1 MLVTSQLEK
10 LEDKVES
17 VREDVSELKSD
28 FKLHMQETRQ
38 NMEVIRAHVS
48 ADNRIV
54 ASIEPLVKELPILVE
69 VAKEYHW
76 QKMAKEKKESSLSV
90 WGKKLAILASG
101 ATLMAG
107 LIKISEM
114 F

>member
-1 MLVTSQLEK
+1 MITESQISK
-10 LEDKVES
+10 LEDKVEA

-28 FKLHMQETRQ
+28 LKLHIQETRQ

-54 ASIEPLVKELPILVE
+54 TAIEPLVKELPTLVE
-69 VAKEYHW
+69 IAKEYHW
-76 QKMAKEKKESSLSV
+76 QKLSNEKKESMFAL
-90 WGKKLAILASG
+90 WGKRLAILASG

-107 LIKISEM
+107 LIKISELL
-114 F
+114 

>member
-1 MLVTSQLEK
+1 MISESQITK
-10 LEDKVES
+10 LEDKVEA

-28 FKLHMQETRQ
+28 LKLHIQETRQ

-54 ASIEPLVKELPILVE
+54 AAIEPLVKELPTLVE
-69 VAKEYHW
+69 IAKEYHW
-76 QKMAKEKKESSLSV
+76 QKMAKEKKESAVSIWAKRV
-90 WGKKLAILASG
+90 GILASG

-107 LIKISEM
+107 LIKISEL